1 MLHEKHFSGVK
12 RKIERN
18 SIVKR
23 HIRAAVLGHVPEQ
36 RALACLPHASHG
48 NDLEAAACTLD
59 DGLERSIDVDHV
71 LHPCIEQNAN
81 HSSNFV
87 QTIVQIS
94 FHSMSIDESRRSGYS
109 EKLAT
114 RSLSAHEG
122 RQSR

>member
-36 RALACLPHASHG
+36 RALACLPHAGHG

-59 DGLERSIDVDHV
+59 ERARAFDRCRSCPAS
-71 LHPCIEQNAN
+71 LH
-81 HSSNFV
+81 
-87 QTIVQIS
+87 
-94 FHSMSIDESRRSGYS
+94 
-109 EKLAT
+109 
-114 RSLSAHEG
+114 
-122 RQSR
+122 